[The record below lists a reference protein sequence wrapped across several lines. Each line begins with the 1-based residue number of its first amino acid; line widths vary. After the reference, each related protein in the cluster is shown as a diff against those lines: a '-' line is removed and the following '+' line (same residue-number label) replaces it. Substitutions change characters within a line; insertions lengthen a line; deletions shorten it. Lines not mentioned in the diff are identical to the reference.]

1 MSDYNSGY
9 DPKYGYNRNAFAH
22 KTVGTAIM
30 GRVVKMVVTPIGL
43 VSEAIHAHRDKRRPS
58 VSLEQ
63 DASNPQTAV
72 SKTGD
77 QVERKESA
85 YVEVPPEVA
94 DELIASGQAEAA
106 DTEVPT
112 HELIEDE
119 GIGRDEA
126 DWALDEAAAE
136 GEDEDPASSSE
147 KEIGNPKEQA
157 DKVATKRSTPKL
169 PFPVI
174 LPQRR
179 PGTKAR
185 GFVRAYSPILEE
197 SGISQDAFLGFLK
210 DLHKATQASP
220 IFDVV
225 MIATAL
231 ASAYPDP
238 VIGLGIQAVQVA
250 VGIGQE
256 IQERYRTNKFLTQ
269 ANKEFFIPKGLYAM
283 IVTYKTGGSEQPEV
297 GVERVDLGATA
308 VAKYAGDFQADSTA
322 AETGDSGKPDMLGDV
337 KEKMKQFRVASG
349 ETRGEA
355 EMPVTCAPLIF
366 PALDAAAAATAASS
380 PAPEGERNSESIG
393 SNIKAKSKSASK
405 FVNDYY
411 DRRAQASYV
420 CTCQSASFSLTSS
433 QISSPIGDEFWK
445 YLTKMS
451 QAYQNPE
458 STLTT
463 QVAPTAPKFR
473 SCFADPNNQTNM
485 HFFTL
490 ITGGRYKAEP

>member
-22 KTVGTAIM
+22 KNVGTALM
-30 GRVVKMVVTPIGL
+30 GRVVKIIVTPIGL
-43 VSEAIHAHRDKRRPS
+43 VSEAIHARRDKRRPS
-58 VSLEQ
+58 EALEQ
-63 DASNPQTAV
+63 DIGNQTTAV
-72 SKTGD
+72 PNSGD

-106 DTEVPT
+106 DTEAPT
-112 HELIEDE
+112 HELVEDE
-119 GIGRDEA
+119 GMGRDEA

-136 GEDEDPASSSE
+136 GEDEEPTVNNDDDVKNSKTQDSA
-147 KEIGNPKEQA
+147 
-157 DKVATKRSTPKL
+157 ATKKSTRKL

-179 PGTKAR
+179 PGTKTR
-185 GFVRAYSPILEE
+185 GFVRAYPPILEE
-197 SGISQDAFLGFLK
+197 SGVSQNAFLGFLK
-210 DLHKATQASP
+210 DLHKAAQASP

-256 IQERYRTNKFLTQ
+256 IQERYRTNRFLTQ

-297 GVERVDLGATA
+297 GVERIDLGATA
-308 VAKYAGDFQADSTA
+308 VAKYGGDVRADASV
-322 AETGDSGKPDMLGDV
+322 AESGYSEKADVLGDV

-349 ETRGEA
+349 ETHGEA

-366 PALDAAAAATAASS
+366 PALDAVAAAS
-380 PAPEGERNSESIG
+380 PAVEGERNSEGVG

-405 FVNDYY
+405 FVNGYY

-420 CTCQSASFSLTSS
+420 CTCQTASFSLNFSH
-433 QISSPIGDEFWK
+433 ISSPHW
-445 YLTKMS
+445 
-451 QAYQNPE
+451 
-458 STLTT
+458 
-463 QVAPTAPKFR
+463 R
-473 SCFADPNNQTNM
+473 
-485 HFFTL
+485 
-490 ITGGRYKAEP
+490 

>member
-30 GRVVKMVVTPIGL
+30 GRVVKIIVTPIGL
-43 VSEAIHAHRDKRRPS
+43 VSEAIHARRDKRRPS
-58 VSLEQ
+58 EAVED
-63 DASNPQTAV
+63 DASNQKTAV
-72 SKTGD
+72 PDSGE

-106 DTEVPT
+106 DTEAPT
-112 HELIEDE
+112 HELVVDD
-119 GIGRDEA
+119 GMGRDEA

-136 GEDEDPASSSE
+136 GEDEDPASSNE
-147 KEIGNPKEQA
+147 KENESPKERA
-157 DKVATKRSTPKL
+157 GNGATKKSMPKL

-179 PGTKAR
+179 PGTKTR

-197 SGISQDAFLGFLK
+197 SGVSQDAFLGFLK
-210 DLHKATQASP
+210 DLHKAAQASP

-297 GVERVDLGATA
+297 SVERIDLGATA
-308 VAKYAGDFQADSTA
+308 VAKYGGDVRADVTGTES
-322 AETGDSGKPDMLGDV
+322 GDSEKPDMLGDV

-349 ETRGEA
+349 ETHGEA

-366 PALDAAAAATAASS
+366 PALDAAAAAS
-380 PAPEGERNSESIG
+380 PAAEGEGNSEGIG

-420 CTCQSASFSLTSS
+420 CTCQTACFPLTFSHIAFPHWRRLLEVS
-433 QISSPIGDEFWK
+433 DE
-445 YLTKMS
+445 MS
-451 QAYQNPE
+451 
-458 STLTT
+458 
-463 QVAPTAPKFR
+463 
-473 SCFADPNNQTNM
+473 
-485 HFFTL
+485 
-490 ITGGRYKAEP
+490 

>member
-1 MSDYNSGY
+1 MSDYDAGY

-30 GRVVKMVVTPIGL
+30 GRVVKLIVTPIGL
-43 VSEAIHAHRDKRRPS
+43 VSEAIHARRDKRRPS
-58 VSLEQ
+58 ESVAD
-63 DASNPQTAV
+63 DASIPKTAV
-72 SKTGD
+72 SNSGD
-77 QVERKESA
+77 QVGGGESA
-85 YVEVPPEVA
+85 Y

-106 DTEVPT
+106 DTDAPT
-112 HELIEDE
+112 HELIEE
-119 GIGRDEA
+119 ERIGRDEA

-136 GEDEDPASSSE
+136 GENEEPPLLNDDDNKNSKERDPA
-147 KEIGNPKEQA
+147 
-157 DKVATKRSTPKL
+157 ATKTSTQKL

-210 DLHKATQASP
+210 DLHKAAQASP

-283 IVTYKTGGSEQPEV
+283 IVTYKTGGSEQPDV

-308 VAKYAGDFQADSTA
+308 VAKYGGDVRADATV
-322 AETGDSGKPDMLGDV
+322 AESGDSEKPDMLRDV

-349 ETRGEA
+349 ETHGEA
-355 EMPVTCAPLIF
+355 EMPVTCAPLVF
-366 PALDAAAAATAASS
+366 PALDAAAAAVAS
-380 PAPEGERNSESIG
+380 APTREGEHKSEGIS
-393 SNIKAKSKSASK
+393 SNIKVKSKSASK

-420 CTCQSASFSLTSS
+420 CTYQTASVSFILPRTCSS
-433 QISSPIGDEFWK
+433 YWECILKVSDEM
-445 YLTKMS
+445 L
-451 QAYQNPE
+451 
-458 STLTT
+458 
-463 QVAPTAPKFR
+463 
-473 SCFADPNNQTNM
+473 
-485 HFFTL
+485 
-490 ITGGRYKAEP
+490 

>member
-1 MSDYNSGY
+1 MSDYDSGY

-30 GRVVKMVVTPIGL
+30 GRVVKIIVTPIGL
-43 VSEAIHAHRDKRRPS
+43 VSEAIHARRDKRRPS
-58 VSLEQ
+58 EVVEDETS
-63 DASNPQTAV
+63 DPKTAI
-72 SKTGD
+72 SDSGD
-77 QVERKESA
+77 QVGRKESA

-106 DTEVPT
+106 DKEAPT

-119 GIGRDEA
+119 GMGRDEA

-136 GEDEDPASSSE
+136 SEDEEPASNNE
-147 KEIGNPKEQA
+147 KENEKPKERA
-157 DKVATKRSTPKL
+157 SNGATKKSMPKL

-179 PGTKAR
+179 PGTKNR

-197 SGISQDAFLGFLK
+197 SGVSQDAFLGFLK
-210 DLHKATQASP
+210 DLHKAAQASP

-269 ANKEFFIPKGLYAM
+269 VNKEFFIPKGLYAM
-283 IVTYKTGGSEQPEV
+283 IVTYKSGGSEQPEV
-297 GVERVDLGATA
+297 GVERIDLGATA
-308 VAKYAGDFQADSTA
+308 VARYGGDVRADRTVIES
-322 AETGDSGKPDMLGDV
+322 GDSEKSDMLGDV
-337 KEKMKQFRVASG
+337 KGKLKQFRIASG

-366 PALDAAAAATAASS
+366 PALDAAAAAAS
-380 PAPEGERNSESIG
+380 PAAEGERNSEGIG

-420 CTCQSASFSLTSS
+420 CTCQTASFSLTISH
-433 QISSPIGDEFWK
+433 ISSRH
-445 YLTKMS
+445 
-451 QAYQNPE
+451 
-458 STLTT
+458 
-463 QVAPTAPKFR
+463 R
-473 SCFADPNNQTNM
+473 S
-485 HFFTL
+485 
-490 ITGGRYKAEP
+490 